1 MWGIYEREATPHLD
15 KLQMCLLCSPALG
28 TPKKP
33 NGAAMEV
40 EGMGIPS
47 EVEGEGVGMTLW
59 PAPAWWFTLG
69 FGRGGHSCCVVEG
82 EGRLGIPTNH
92 DSRSKG

>member
-33 NGAAMEV
+33 EGMSMEV

-47 EVEGEGVGMTLW
+47 EVEGEGWG
-59 PAPAWWFTLG
+59 
-69 FGRGGHSCCVVEG
+69 
-82 EGRLGIPTNH
+82 
-92 DSRSKG
+92 

>member
-15 KLQMCLLCSPALG
+15 KLQMCLLCSPALS

-33 NGAAMEV
+33 EGATMEV

-47 EVEGEGVGMTLW
+47 EVEGEG
-59 PAPAWWFTLG
+59 
-69 FGRGGHSCCVVEG
+69 RG
-82 EGRLGIPTNH
+82 
-92 DSRSKG
+92 

>member
-1 MWGIYEREATPHLD
+1 MPTPRVAGGERTNHARNPGRRSGNAVKEERDPLRATPRQSNVWGIYEREATPHLD

-33 NGAAMEV
+33 EGMSMEV

-47 EVEGEGVGMTLW
+47 EVEGDGWG
-59 PAPAWWFTLG
+59 
-69 FGRGGHSCCVVEG
+69 
-82 EGRLGIPTNH
+82 
-92 DSRSKG
+92 